1 MIYSIFQDY
10 ATFLLHLQKNNW
22 QSTLDADKA
31 GAASN
36 AEDFTKQ
43 FMSQMFG
50 NGGAGTPS
58 AIPPNEAPPPVPVA
72 KPGNFY
78 FDFFACSSNF
88 MGYNS

>member
-1 MIYSIFQDY
+1 MFV
-10 ATFLLHLQKNNW
+10 LHLQKNNW

-31 GAASN
+31 GAANN

-72 KPGNFY
+72 KPGNL
-78 FDFFACSSNF
+78 FACSSNF
-88 MGYNS
+88 T

>member
-1 MIYSIFQDY
+1 MINSTFQDY

-72 KPGNFY
+72 KPGI
-78 FDFFACSSNF
+78 FF
-88 MGYNS
+88 